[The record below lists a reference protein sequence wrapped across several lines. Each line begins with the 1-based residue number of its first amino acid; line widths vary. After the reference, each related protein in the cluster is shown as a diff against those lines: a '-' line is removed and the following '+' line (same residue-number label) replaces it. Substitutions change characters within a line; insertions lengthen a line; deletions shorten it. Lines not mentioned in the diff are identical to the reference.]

1 MKRNLK
7 SKNRVTKIAQKTPFE
22 VIEVRTSRVD
32 VDVVEVIIGL
42 SVYTFVFVFQFSPI
56 EQKKRK
62 KNKKKR
68 TKERKKEKKSSFR
81 HNQNKQKT
89 TSLRDANAAGVYV
102 TQKQFQENAKKKN
115 TLENKIP
122 GRENTKIE
130 NFLLF

>member
-1 MKRNLK
+1 MSTLSK
-7 SKNRVTKIAQKTPFE
+7 SLLACLSIPLCLSFSSVQLNRRKEKKI
-22 VIEVRTSRVD
+22 
-32 VDVVEVIIGL
+32 
-42 SVYTFVFVFQFSPI
+42 
-56 EQKKRK
+56 
-62 KNKKKR
+62 KKKR

-102 TQKQFQENAKKKN
+102 TQKQFQENAKKK

>member
-22 VIEVRTSRVD
+22 MIEVRTSCVD

-62 KNKKKR
+62 KNKKKEN
-68 TKERKKEKKSSFR
+68 ERKKERIKKFLQAQSKQTENNKSS
-81 HNQNKQKT
+81 
-89 TSLRDANAAGVYV
+89 
-102 TQKQFQENAKKKN
+102 
-115 TLENKIP
+115 
-122 GRENTKIE
+122 
-130 NFLLF
+130 